1 MIIMKMSSR
10 CLDCQP
16 TVRYRPSCAPHTH
29 SQLVLG
35 CRECSMATTRW
46 GPGTGNRAGQQEDR
60 RRLRTFVMKCNH
72 TWPSLLST
80 DVDPDIIYSASP
92 RSLIHANSSG
102 IIQGNNTHQPASGQ
116 KYHADIFQWA
126 SPGFLIFP
134 NIQTILYQSIGGNW
148 EFHKN
153 IPTRTERIRTT
164 QVLAMVVTVD
174 RLDITICE

>member
-1 MIIMKMSSR
+1 
-10 CLDCQP
+10 
-16 TVRYRPSCAPHTH
+16 
-29 SQLVLG
+29 
-35 CRECSMATTRW
+35 
-46 GPGTGNRAGQQEDR
+46 
-60 RRLRTFVMKCNH
+60 MKCNH
-72 TWPSLLST
+72 TSPSLLST

-92 RSLIHANSSG
+92 RSLIHANSCG

-116 KYHADIFQWA
+116 KYHADIFQLA
-126 SPGFLIFP
+126 SPGFLISP